1 MAELLSELQ
10 HLSVSEDGAGRSKLV
25 TNSTGSVARVS
36 GDSESERNAVRST
49 RAAARSEDLSVSA
62 LAARIRATAAES
74 RPRTTKLLAATEL
87 AMLPAPERNRE
98 PVPPHSGFAG
108 DSANGEAHSSCDPH
122 LDAESH
128 ELYRQRVA
136 AFFNPI
142 ADDARPNKSAP
153 ASSSSVATGSTAA
166 PVASRSAVP
175 VPASLPP
182 HFLVGDIHERTTEPL
197 PGPPVSAQTRALD
210 DVKQSTELVAIAEND
225 SDEETL
231 EQQRSF
237 LASPD

>member
-1 MAELLSELQ
+1 MAELLSEVQ

-25 TNSTGSVARVS
+25 TNRTGSVARVS
-36 GDSESERNAVRST
+36 GHSESERNAVRST
-49 RAAARSEDLSVSA
+49 RVAARSEDLSVSA

-74 RPRTTKLLAATEL
+74 RPRTTKLLAPTEL
-87 AMLPAPERNRE
+87 AMLPAPERSRE

-108 DSANGEAHSSCDPH
+108 DPANGEAHCSCGPP

-153 ASSSSVATGSTAA
+153 VSSSSVATGSTAA